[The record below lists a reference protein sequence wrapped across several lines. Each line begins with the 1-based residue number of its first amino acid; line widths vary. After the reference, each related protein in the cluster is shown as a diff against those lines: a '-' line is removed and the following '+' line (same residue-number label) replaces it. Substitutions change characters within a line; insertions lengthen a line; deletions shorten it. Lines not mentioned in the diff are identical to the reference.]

1 MTHVARNSLLA
12 CSANT
17 IDTIDDCKM
26 KKNIVVI
33 IRGLESIT
41 IELDDTNSPKTCAS
55 FIKSLPFSVNAHIWG
70 EEIYTDE
77 SPITQP
83 EENAK
88 DLVELNDVAYWPNG
102 RAICLFFGPTPI
114 GKKGEI
120 KPYSGVNVV
129 GKIINTG
136 RSVIENFREGT
147 KITFQKS

>member
-1 MTHVARNSLLA
+1 
-12 CSANT
+12 
-17 IDTIDDCKM
+17 M
-26 KKNIVVI
+26 KKKILASI
-33 IRGLESIT
+33 IGLESIT

-55 FIKSLPFSVNAHIWG
+55 FLKSLPFSVNAHIWG

-88 DLVELNDVAYWPNG
+88 DLVSLNDITYWPAG
-102 RAICLFFGPTPI
+102 KAICLFFGPTPI

-120 KPYSGVNVV
+120 KPYSPVNII
-129 GKIINTG
+129 GKIINADK
-136 RSVIENFREGT
+136 SVIKNLKEGT